1 MKIEVIIPNY
11 NGFSLI
17 SKNLTHVLD
26 SISDYEG
33 ASITIVDDFSKQE
46 EREKLKNFINE
57 INKGLST
64 PIKLLLNEK
73 NYGFSTTVDNGG
85 LASDADLL
93 VLLNSD
99 VKPDKDFLKPI
110 LKHFKNNPNL
120 FGVGCMDKS
129 VEGDGVVLRGRG
141 LGKFEKG
148 MVQHSRGEVNR
159 NETFWISGGSSVVRR
174 KVFAL
179 LEGFDQIYNPFY
191 WEDIDLSYRARKS
204 GYEILFEKESVVEHR
219 HEEGAIK
226 KHYDDTRIK
235 TMAYRNQ
242 FIFHWKN
249 ITDPSMFISHF
260 LWLPYHFLGAIK
272 RGDKAFFK
280 GFVLA
285 LKRIPAIILKRNKQK
300 KLYKK
305 KDSDLF

>member
-17 SKNLTHVLD
+17 SKNLKYVLE
-26 SISDYEG
+26 SISSYQD
-33 ASITIVDDFSKQE
+33 ASVTIVDDFSKPE
-46 EREKLKNFINE
+46 EREKLQDFIQSLNKNL
-57 INKGLST
+57 KT

-73 NYGFSTTVDNGG
+73 NYGFSSTVDNGG
-85 LASDADLL
+85 LKSDADIL

-99 VKPDKDFLKPI
+99 VKPENDFLKFA
-110 LKHFKNNPNL
+110 LKHFENNPNL

-129 VEGDGVVLRGRG
+129 VEQDGVILRGRG

-148 MVQHSRGEVNR
+148 MVQHSRGEIDKT
-159 NETFWISGGSSVVRR
+159 ETFWISGGSSVVR
-174 KVFAL
+174 KEIFES
-179 LEGFDQIYNPFY
+179 LEGFDPIYNPFY

-204 GYEILFEKESVVEHR
+204 GYEILFEKESIVEHR

-249 ITDPSMFISHF
+249 ITDTSLFFSHL
-260 LWLPYHFLGAIK
+260 LWLPYHFIGAAK

-305 KDSDLF
+305 KDSELF